1 MISPSLTYDE
11 YEALPGLRWSTL
23 RHMGDSPRHCK
34 HAERHDGDTASRVL
48 LRAIHA
54 GVLEGRQDYI
64 VYDGVRRGKS
74 YDLFRDCHPGRTI
87 LSPSESA
94 KLDATVSAI
103 RAHPVAARLLS
114 EGQPEVS
121 VTWADFKAR
130 IDWLGRNY
138 IVDLKTLGTTE
149 TGSVARTVALR
160 QHHGQMAHYLDGLR
174 AHGRVIDRAYLIV
187 AEGDDAQDVAVF
199 DLDDRA
205 LDVGLRLRDGY
216 AARYRDCVTSGEWPG
231 RHPEIAP
238 LGLPE
243 WGVPQDAQGQEGS
256 DNG

>member
-1 MISPSLTYDE
+1 MISPSLSYAE

-23 RHMGDSPRHCK
+23 RHMGDSPRHCR
-34 HAERHDGDTASRVL
+34 HAERADGDTASRVL

-54 GVLEGRQDYI
+54 GVLEGRRDYI
-64 VYDGVRRGKS
+64 VYEGGDRKGK
-74 YDLFRDCHPGRTI
+74 DWNLFKACYPGQTI
-87 LSPSESA
+87 LKPNEAA
-94 KLDATVSAI
+94 KMEATVSAI
-103 RAHPVAARLLS
+103 RSHPVAARLLS

-121 VTWADFKAR
+121 VTWGDFKAR
-130 IDWLGRNY
+130 IDWLGSRY

-149 TGSVARTVALR
+149 TGSVARMVALR

-174 AHGRVIDRAYLIV
+174 AHGKVIDRAYLIV

-205 LDVGLRLRDGY
+205 LDVGLRLRDQY
-216 AARYRDCVTSGEWPG
+216 AARYRDCVASGEWPG

-243 WGVPQDAQGQEGS
+243 WAVPQEGA